1 MTQNLDNVY
10 QQLSSLKADLDDL
23 RSTYKGVSKSYMV
36 ALGTL
41 SELTIHSSEAAKR
54 ASKSTE
60 QSRIA
65 AMNAMLAAKEAS
77 GSPELIVVVQSA
89 VTAAVAAALAAVE
102 SAAAAAAASAAASA
116 AVAHQAEESLLK
128 ASAEAS
134 SASKIAADSA
144 AEAVKLSVQAQEI
157 VNALKVNGGVKP
169 PAK

>member
-10 QQLSSLKADLDDL
+10 ALIGNLKTDLEDL
-23 RSTYKGVSKSYMV
+23 RSTYKDISKSYTT

-54 ASKSTE
+54 AAKSTE

-77 GSPELIVVVQSA
+77 GSPELLAVVKSA

-102 SAAAAAAASAAASA
+102 SAAAAAAAAAAASA
-116 AVAHQAEESLLK
+116 AVAHQAEKSLLK
-128 ASAEAS
+128 ASAEAA
-134 SASKIAADSA
+134 SASRMAADSA
-144 AEAVKLSVQAQEI
+144 AEAVKLSVQAQEVAEGI
-157 VNALKVNGGVKP
+157 RAQ
-169 PAK
+169 